1 MNPSNRSVSPSKRSS
16 GQEMGHHPKSTKE
29 KGSERDLQANYSFE
43 VLKAQEA
50 NNSQIMIREKVDT
63 PKGNT
68 AETRRMRLG

>member
-16 GQEMGHHPKSTKE
+16 SSKKDKG
-29 KGSERDLQANYSFE
+29 KGSERDLQANYTFE

-50 NNSQIMIREKVDT
+50 NNYQIMIREKVDT

-68 AETRRMRLG
+68 AETRRMKLG